1 MADVQLAPSNVLCF
15 VCNKFD
21 KVVAVKLLKSVLR
34 DFNDGDILSAAKLQL
49 IEDSGSLDYLKKSPH
64 IPQRRDGDAST

>member
-34 DFNDGDILSAAKLQL
+34 DFSDGDILSAAKLQL
-49 IEDSGSLDYLKKSPH
+49 IEDSGSLDYFKKKSTY
-64 IPQRRDGDAST
+64 STTA